1 MNSLIVDYPISNS
14 SFAHTK
20 FITKP
25 MPIIKTIQGK
35 SPQISPS
42 SWIAENAV
50 LTGDVL
56 VGEGCSIWFN
66 VVIRGDVNQIRIG
79 NRSNIQDGAVVH
91 GTHGKQDTVIGEGV
105 TVGHQAIVHGCVLKD
120 NCLVGM
126 GATVLDD
133 AVVESEAVVAAG
145 AVVTMGTVVKSGWI
159 YAGVPAKPVKELTA
173 EAIQKIIYE
182 GAKHYVEYKE
192 WYR

>member
-1 MNSLIVDYPISNS
+1 MEIINTKNSPTLAANNSNPQ
-14 SFAHTK
+14 
-20 FITKP
+20 P
-25 MPIIKTIQGK
+25 MPIIKTINHK
-35 SPQISPS
+35 TPQIPDS

-50 LTGDVL
+50 LTGDIIL
-56 VGEGCSIWFN
+56 GEECSVWFN
-66 VVIRGDVNQIRIG
+66 VVMRGDVNQIRIG
-79 NRSNIQDGAVVH
+79 NRSNIQDGAIVH

-105 TVGHQAIVHGCVLKD
+105 TVGHQAIIHGCVLKD

-133 AVVESEAVVAAG
+133 AVVESDAIVGAG

-159 YAGVPAKPVKELTA
+159 YAGIPAKPVKELTP
-173 EAIQKIIYE
+173 EAAQKIIHE